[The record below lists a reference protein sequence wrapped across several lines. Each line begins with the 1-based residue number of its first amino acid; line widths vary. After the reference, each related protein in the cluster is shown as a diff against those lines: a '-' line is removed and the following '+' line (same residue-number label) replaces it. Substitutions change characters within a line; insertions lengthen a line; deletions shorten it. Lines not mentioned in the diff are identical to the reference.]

1 MEFTAL
7 IANLGKHAAGIVAE
21 TLLSFPTTTKQV
33 QNALQIIGV
42 DGRNYEE
49 IMVKE
54 YSVGIA
60 GVAPL
65 LGEYAH
71 IDELNYLARRLED
84 LSPELLQKFTA
95 AVCHGEYVC
104 SVQDLINLSYP
115 CNLEQFIFLP
125 EVQSYEDYGRFLV
138 DTRRDFSLPKGA
150 RFYFNF
156 EEYGE
161 TTAIN
166 ENGDLTPQGYIF
178 HDRSGSFQE
187 IYDGKE
193 IPREYRVFQYPV
205 QTKVKRSHSQ
215 NSRDSPKHKR
225 R

>member
-21 TLLSFPTTTKQV
+21 TPLSFPTTTKQV

-71 IDELNYLARRLED
+71 IDELN
-84 LSPELLQKFTA
+84 
-95 AVCHGEYVC
+95 
-104 SVQDLINLSYP
+104 
-115 CNLEQFIFLP
+115 
-125 EVQSYEDYGRFLV
+125 
-138 DTRRDFSLPKGA
+138 
-150 RFYFNF
+150 
-156 EEYGE
+156 
-161 TTAIN
+161 
-166 ENGDLTPQGYIF
+166 
-178 HDRSGSFQE
+178 
-187 IYDGKE
+187 
-193 IPREYRVFQYPV
+193 
-205 QTKVKRSHSQ
+205 
-215 NSRDSPKHKR
+215 
-225 R
+225 